1 MKRTSKIFIPS
12 KGPKDWKG
20 LLAEPDKQWK
30 TGYSAKA
37 LAYCWEEAGGFPKSV
52 QKVFSQTSY
61 PLFKGMIPLLVLP
74 EYQVPL
80 PGGSRPSQNDI
91 FVLAHSNEG
100 LVTIT
105 VEGKVKEPF
114 GPTVSEWLKNSSPGK
129 QLRLEFLRERL
140 ELMND
145 SLDHIRY
152 QLLHRTAS
160 VLIEAKWFN
169 ASSAVMLVHSF
180 SQDQAWFED
189 YNEFL
194 RLFDQTGEPDSVTFV
209 GKRDGIDLYFSWVT
223 GEDRYLEV

>member
-12 KGPKDWKG
+12 KSPEDWKG

-61 PLFKGMIPLLVLP
+61 PLFKGMIPLLILP

-80 PGGSRPSQNDI
+80 PGGARPSQNDI

-194 RLFDQTGEPDSVTFV
+194 KLFDQIGKPDSVTFV
-209 GKRDGIDLYFSWVT
+209 GKKDGIDLYFSWVT
-223 GEDRYLEV
+223 GEDRYLKV